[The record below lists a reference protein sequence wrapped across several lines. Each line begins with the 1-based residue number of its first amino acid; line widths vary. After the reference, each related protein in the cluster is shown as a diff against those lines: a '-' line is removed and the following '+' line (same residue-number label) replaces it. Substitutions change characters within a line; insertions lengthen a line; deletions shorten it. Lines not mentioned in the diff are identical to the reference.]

1 MFSFTWCTPHKQGPS
16 YIRKVDIVC
25 RILQLQVTATY
36 VRLTNDRIIATANLL
51 NWSGLLLVPADWSV
65 GVGGSCV
72 VVGVGVGVGVDV
84 GVGVGVSVRR
94 LLTVEV
100 ATPEEDILSAT
111 ASGSE
116 YIHQI

>member
-1 MFSFTWCTPHKQGPS
+1 M
-16 YIRKVDIVC
+16 
-25 RILQLQVTATY
+25 
-36 VRLTNDRIIATANLL
+36 
-51 NWSGLLLVPADWSV
+51 PADWSV
-65 GVGGSCV
+65 GVGVSCV
-72 VVGVGVGVGVDV
+72 GMAVGVGVDVDV
-84 GVGVGVSVRR
+84 GVGVGVGVRR